1 MNKIKNL
8 LKGILLGAILCM
20 ALVGCTNTEKSAY
33 DAYKEM
39 NKAGVI
45 DLQGMEFK
53 DVYEQ
58 MPEKDREI
66 FCNILLDLYNDV
78 YLESF
83 ENGEFSRYLYD
94 INLYIYTMEYD
105 DLKQF
110 MYEKYEKE
118 YEKENGVEISE
129 PKFTKA
135 DLYQEFTLDSLWNF
149 SNATIMIGGFKT
161 YEGKYVPASR
171 GGYYYFCDCLGNCYT
186 ESTECDSMFSEDVT
200 YNEHY
205 GAHREDEGHGRIS
218 LSSICQLI
226 ESAVINQLDSY
237 SINIECFDCGH
248 ITSIDKPGYEFYNTQ
263 HICENCNSEN
273 IFGRI
278 NGLVIDSNS
287 WIHISKPFTGD
298 YDVIINFNNSTK
310 IYELLDEEV
319 LENNIDTTL
328 L

>member
-83 ENGEFSRYLYD
+83 ENGEFNRDLYD
-94 INLYIYTMEYD
+94 INLYIFTMGYD
-105 DLKQF
+105 DLKEF
-110 MYEKYEKE
+110 CYDNYEKE
-118 YEKENGVEISE
+118 YEKENDGEISE

-135 DLYQEFTLDSLWNF
+135 DLYEEFINEGFGITSD
-149 SNATIMIGGFKT
+149 IRMMIGGFKT
-161 YEGKYVPASR
+161 YEGKYIPMSVGR
-171 GGYYYFCDCLGNCYT
+171 DYYFCDCSDNCYT
-186 ESTECDSMFSEDVT
+186 NMSEDRT
-200 YNEHY
+200 YNEQY
-205 GAHREDEGHGRIS
+205 SAHRVDEGHNVIS
-218 LSSICQLI
+218 LSSVC
-226 ESAVINQLDSY
+226 ESIVLAVGHQSDSY

-248 ITSIDKPGYEFYNTQ
+248 ITSIDKPGYEFYNVHHT
-263 HICENCNSEN
+263 CENCNSEN

-278 NGLVIDSNS
+278 NGLETEVIS
-287 WIHISKPFTGD
+287 WLYMSKPFTGD